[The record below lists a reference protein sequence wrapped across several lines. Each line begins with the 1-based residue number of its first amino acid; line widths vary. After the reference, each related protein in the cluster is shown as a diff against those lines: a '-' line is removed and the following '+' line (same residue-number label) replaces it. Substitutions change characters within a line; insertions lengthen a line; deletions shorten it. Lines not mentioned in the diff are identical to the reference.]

1 MRLIP
6 LIALL
11 LSIPLCAQIWS
22 MRSAQA
28 AASQNEPVFLDVG
41 DSFQIAGAPVGCK
54 VIARGGAKTIDC
66 RIAGR
71 LAGSYGTLMSATR
84 LHVMRFTSARVA
96 KVVLT
101 ARQHGGFR
109 VCR

>member
-1 MRLIP
+1 MRLVA
-6 LIALL
+6 LIAVLSSILL
-11 LSIPLCAQIWS
+11 GAQVLS

-28 AASQNEPVFLDVG
+28 AAPQNEPVFLDVG
-41 DSFQIAGAPVGCK
+41 DSFQIAGAPLGCK
-54 VIARGGAKTIDC
+54 VIARSGGKSLDC

-84 LHVMRFTSARVA
+84 LNVVRFTSARLA
-96 KVVLT
+96 KVVFT